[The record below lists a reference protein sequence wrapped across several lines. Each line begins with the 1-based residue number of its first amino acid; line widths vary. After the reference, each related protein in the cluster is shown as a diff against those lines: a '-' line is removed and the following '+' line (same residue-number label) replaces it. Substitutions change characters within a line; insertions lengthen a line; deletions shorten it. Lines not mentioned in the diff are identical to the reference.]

1 MSNGF
6 DEAKERRN
14 LLQRL
19 GDKIPGFRGFQDRE
33 LRREVDKMQREHLSR
48 EVATVKKQVRRKVQ
62 AYSDAGR
69 IAALTQ
75 LDRLERRLDGFSQG
89 IRFTDYGYSGFFDA
103 VKIYEEELDKLYAFD
118 LSLLDDLTALEAD
131 IQAIPGPDTV
141 GPGSG
146 EPDESARKALERLNE
161 LEEKWAQRK
170 TMISGVV
177 RTM

>member
-6 DEAKERRN
+6 DEAKDRRN

-33 LRREVDKMQREHLSR
+33 LRREVDKMQREHLSQQ
-48 EVATVKKQVRRKVQ
+48 VAALKKAVRRHVQ
-62 AYSDAGR
+62 AYTDAGR

-103 VKIYEEELDKLYAFD
+103 VKIYDEELDKLYAFD
-118 LSLLDDLTALEAD
+118 LSLLDDLTVLETD
-131 IQAIPGPDTV
+131 IRSIPGPEAE

-146 EPDESARKALERLNE
+146 EPDASARKALERLTS

-177 RTM
+177 RTV